1 MENIN
6 EIQASL
12 VLWDRKKLNLTG
24 IEDVVSFDEL
34 NVYLITKENGNLLIE
49 GNDLHITTLDV
60 ASGNMTVEG
69 TICSMIYNDK
79 ESKKKESLFSRM
91 LK

>member
-1 MENIN
+1 MEQN
-6 EIQASL
+6 EVKASI
-12 VLWDRKKLNLTG
+12 VLWNRNLLNLTD
-24 IEDVVSFDEL
+24 INDVVSFDEL
-34 NVYLITKENGNLLIE
+34 NIYLITKNNGNLLIE
-49 GNDLHITTLDV
+49 GNDLHITTLDI

-79 ESKKKESLFSRM
+79 ESKKKDSFFSRM

>member
-1 MENIN
+1 METN
-6 EIQASL
+6 ETKASL
-12 VLWDRKKLNLTG
+12 VLWNRKILNLTN

-34 NVYLITKENGNLLIE
+34 NIYLITKDNGNLLIE

-69 TICSMIYNDK
+69 TIGAMIYNDK
-79 ESKKKESLFSRM
+79 ELRKKDGFFSRM